1 MAHNLW
7 KVIITGAQI
16 VGRAFTKAVRQ
27 EIAASQEAAKRNA
40 ERGGSK
46 LSCEFQNSN
55 CYSFRMKH
63 LTFFR
68 WDSICC

>member
-1 MAHNLW
+1 MEIYSVAYKPELSVYEEMAHNLW

-46 LSCEFQNSN
+46 L
-55 CYSFRMKH
+55 
-63 LTFFR
+63 
-68 WDSICC
+68 

>member
-40 ERGGSK
+40 QKGGSK
-46 LSCEFQNSN
+46 CELLFNK
-55 CYSFRMKH
+55 YARLKK
-63 LTFFR
+63 LTK
-68 WDSICC
+68 

>member
-16 VGRAFTKAVRQ
+16 VGRAFTKALRQ

-40 ERGGSK
+40 QSGGSK
-46 LSCEFQNSN
+46 CELLS
-55 CYSFRMKH
+55 M
-63 LTFFR
+63 L
-68 WDSICC
+68 D